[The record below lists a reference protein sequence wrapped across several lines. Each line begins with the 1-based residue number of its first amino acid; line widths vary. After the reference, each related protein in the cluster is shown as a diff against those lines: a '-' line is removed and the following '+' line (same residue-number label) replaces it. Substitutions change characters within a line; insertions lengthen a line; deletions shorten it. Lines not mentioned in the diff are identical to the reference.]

1 MHMTG
6 NPEGMFDCKD
16 INEPVILGSG
26 KHLVATKIGKVRK
39 TILQQ
44 DGSTQDILLDPIKY
58 VPGLELQLFA
68 VLKALEQG
76 WKLDN
81 NGVKLVLTKGKVRI
95 VFDRVMTTTNGKLVG
110 IVLLPNTGSQ
120 RKGEVAMPATEVFTD
135 NKRTKVWDINRLH

>member
-1 MHMTG
+1 MEEDRLIERELGEYALLAREPGDKQYEESTYLADTGASMHMTG
-6 NPEGMFDCKD
+6 NPEGLFDCKD

-39 TILQQ
+39 TVLQQ

-76 WKLDN
+76 RKLDN
-81 NGVKLVLTKGKVRI
+81 NGVKLVLTKGKV
-95 VFDRVMTTTNGKLVG
+95 
-110 IVLLPNTGSQ
+110 
-120 RKGEVAMPATEVFTD
+120 
-135 NKRTKVWDINRLH
+135 